1 MRAPR
6 APVAAC
12 GKPRAGG
19 AGDLLDPTARAGGHR
34 GPFEA
39 WLCIRGMRTLP
50 LRLRQHE
57 ASGLEIA
64 AWLEGH
70 PKVRRVIH
78 PGLESHPQHDLARRQ
93 MRGMGG
99 LFSFEL
105 DADLDGVRRFV
116 NALSLFR
123 IGVSWGGFESLVL
136 PVGAVEAHRKGGRLE
151 PGDLPVGFVRLFIG
165 LEDAEDL
172 RRDLE
177 QALARM

>member
-1 MRAPR
+1 MWPYGVTQAK
-6 APVAAC
+6 AALPVGAKPLLCHTLQVLHAAGAC
-12 GKPRAGG
+12 KKWASCAG
-19 AGDLLDPTARAGGHR
+19 TSSTS
-34 GPFEA
+34 
-39 WLCIRGMRTLP
+39 CGMRQASCGEGPAISWIRQPVPEGTAAPLRHGSASGACTLP

-78 PGLESHPQHDLARRQ
+78 PGLKSHPQHELARRQ

-123 IGVSWGGFESLVL
+123 SG
-136 PVGAVEAHRKGGRLE
+136 
-151 PGDLPVGFVRLFIG
+151 
-165 LEDAEDL
+165 
-172 RRDLE
+172 
-177 QALARM
+177 